1 MDTTAPQ
8 RNISDTLVESYQA
21 TKSAWVVV
29 LSFQEDK
36 WQVSESEGLKKSSQ
50 KALHKFL
57 EQKKLRNWL
66 NKRRGDPAVSYRST
80 GEYEKKLGCQR
91 VHALSQENSDEVIL
105 FGADKFTAK
114 TKQAAQA
121 SAAAI
126 FEEPSPA
133 PSSANG
139 RLHDFALINQIV
151 QNVDGLTD
159 LQEIANRA
167 ATQIAEAF
175 NYEVVGLVLLDETG
189 ERLVIEGTNGIDLN
203 GFPTSYS
210 RHIGV
215 TGKVLNEGESVL
227 VNDASQNP
235 DYLPIPDSEPGSEM
249 CVPLREG
256 EDVFGVINIESQ
268 QKNAFDEA
276 ELQALEALAGI
287 LASVILYAR
296 RYHQLQLDVR
306 QLQAVRDTALDIS
319 ADLDLEA
326 LLRRIVVRARA
337 LVDARGAE
345 LGLLDE
351 AQQVV
356 RVLVSVNPWQDY
368 TGYTFPLMSGVAGRV
383 AAIGEPIVVADYN
396 SWSGKREEDYKA
408 PFTTVAGVPLKISGE
423 VIGALTLQD
432 DRPERS
438 FDAEDIQ
445 ILQLLAPQVA
455 IFIRNARLYQ
465 ELEERI
471 AAQRLAEE
479 RLIRS
484 AKLAAVGEMAA
495 GVAHEL
501 NNPLTT
507 VTGFSELILE
517 ELPEDF
523 SQRADME
530 MVLKEARR
538 ARKVVRRL
546 LDFSRPS
553 EILRQRVDINEIL
566 GDILT
571 LVHHLAVTSQVDMRV
586 QLWDDLPEIRVDRNQ
601 IQQVLLN
608 LVHNGIQAMPGGG
621 EMIIKTR
628 LENKSNTDWIT
639 VAVEDSGIGI
649 AEKDLPHI
657 FEPFYTTK
665 PTGEGTGL
673 GLSVSYGIVSD
684 HGGYID
690 VFSQLGR
697 GARFTVWL
705 PIEPENE
712 APNA

>member
-1 MDTTAPQ
+1 MNTRTHSQSTADQLSLAQKSTQAAWGAVLSTQDGAWHLQTTA
-8 RNISDTLVESYQA
+8 
-21 TKSAWVVV
+21 
-29 LSFQEDK
+29 
-36 WQVSESEGLKKSSQ
+36 GLKKEAAR
-50 KALHKFL
+50 ALTQFL
-57 EQKKLRNWL
+57 SHAKLRSWL
-66 NKRRGDPAVSYRST
+66 KARAGQRGVSYRST
-80 GEYEKKLGCQR
+80 GEQQKSLGCHR
-91 VHALSQENSDEVIL
+91 VYALSHEKSTDVVL
-105 FGADKFTAK
+105 FGGGKFTAK
-114 TKQAAQA
+114 MKRLAQKAASDILISKA
-121 SAAAI
+121 
-126 FEEPSPA
+126 SPA
-133 PSSANG
+133 SQLHG

-159 LQEIANRA
+159 LKEISVRA
-167 ATQIAEAF
+167 ATLIATAF
-175 NYEVVGLVLLDETG
+175 NYEVVGLVLLDAAE
-189 ERLVIEGTNGIDLN
+189 ERLVIEGTNGIDMK
-203 GFPTSYS
+203 GFPLSYS

-215 TGKVLNEGESVL
+215 TGKVLNEGQSL
-227 VNDASQNP
+227 LIHDTSQHP
-235 DYLPIPDSEPGSEM
+235 DYLPLPDWKPGSEM

-256 EDVFGVINIESQ
+256 DQVFGVINVESQ
-268 QKNAFDEA
+268 ETNAFSET
-276 ELQALEALAGI
+276 ELHALEALAGI

-296 RYHQLQLDVR
+296 RYRQLQVDVR

-396 SWSGKREEDYKA
+396 SWSGKREEDHKA

-432 DRPERS
+432 DRPDRS
-438 FDAEDIQ
+438 FNAEDIQ

-523 SQRADME
+523 SQRQDME
-530 MVLKEARR
+530 MVLNEARR

-553 EILRQRVDINEIL
+553 EILRQRVDVNVIL
-566 GDILT
+566 GDVVT

-586 QLWDDLPEIRVDRNQ
+586 QLWDALPEIRVDRNQ

-628 LENKSNTDWIT
+628 LETKNAKDWIT
-639 VAVEDSGIGI
+639 VTFMDSGVGI
-649 AEKDLPHI
+649 AERDLPHI
-657 FEPFYTTK
+657 FEPFFTTK
-665 PTGEGTGL
+665 PSGEGTGL

-690 VFSQLGR
+690 VFSQPGR

-705 PIEPENE
+705 PIEPETESQND
-712 APNA
+712 